1 MSRITD
7 WVLDME
13 DNGEIELVQTQH
25 LHPESPFFVDEDGI
39 RKRWMKS
46 VDESHY
52 EFVSKEDTFP
62 K

>member
-13 DNGEIELVQTQH
+13 DKGEIELVET
-25 LHPESPFFVDEDGI
+25 LHSHPVSPVFVDKDGN
-39 RKRWMKS
+39 RKRWIQS

-52 EFVSKEDTFP
+52 EFVDKEDTCP

>member
-13 DNGEIELVQTQH
+13 DNGEIELVETFH
-25 LHPESPFFVDEDGI
+25 SHPVSPVFVDKDGN
-39 RKRWMKS
+39 RKRWIMS

-52 EFVSKEDTFP
+52 EFVGKEDTCP

>member
-1 MSRITD
+1 MD
-7 WVLDME
+7 

-25 LHPESPFFVDEDGI
+25 LHPVSPFFVDEDGI

-52 EFVSKEDTFP
+52 EFVSKEDTCP